1 MLSRSEDA
9 ALFLGRVCHG
19 SFPALGL
26 RYRRHGSS
34 YIKLSKA
41 GWLTG
46 IVTAFL
52 IALLLA
58 GPPADADEF
67 DPLAVYSEARPLN
80 DRWQACAALFVR
92 RRLQSQQTSQ
102 ALAEHALDSCRAE
115 QNRLR
120 RFLVAKV
127 GRRAAENVATLLRE
141 KYQSDLTAAINELRT
156 RD

>member
-1 MLSRSEDA
+1 MAVGLSQ
-9 ALFLGRVCHG
+9 FNG
-19 SFPALGL
+19 P
-26 RYRRHGSS
+26 YRRHGSS

-46 IVTAFL
+46 TATAFL

-67 DPLAVYSEARPLN
+67 DPLAAYSDARPLN
-80 DRWQACAALFVR
+80 DRWQACAASFVG
-92 RRLQSQQTSQ
+92 RRLPSQQTSE
-102 ALAEHALDSCRAE
+102 ALAEDALDGCRAE

-120 RFLVAKV
+120 RFLVDKI
-127 GRRAAENVATLLRE
+127 GRRSAENVVTLLRE

>member
-1 MLSRSEDA
+1 MAVGLSWFKGPYHR
-9 ALFLGRVCHG
+9 L
-19 SFPALGL
+19 
-26 RYRRHGSS
+26 GSS
-34 YIKLSKA
+34 YLKLSKA

-46 IVTAFL
+46 TATAFL
-52 IALLLA
+52 SALLLA

-80 DRWQACAALFVR
+80 DRWQACAASFVR
-92 RRLQSQQTSQ
+92 RRLHSQQTSE
-102 ALAEHALDSCRAE
+102 ALAEDALDSCRAE

-120 RFLVAKV
+120 RFLVDRI
-127 GRRAAENVATLLRE
+127 GRRAAENVVTLLRE

>member
-19 SFPALGL
+19 SFPAFWLQ
-26 RYRRHGSS
+26 YRRHGSS
-34 YIKLSKA
+34 YLKLSKA

-46 IVTAFL
+46 TATAFL
-52 IALLLA
+52 SALLLA

-80 DRWQACAALFVR
+80 DRWQACAASFVR
-92 RRLQSQQTSQ
+92 RRLHSQQTSE
-102 ALAEHALDSCRAE
+102 ALAEDALDSCRAE

-120 RFLVAKV
+120 CFLVDRI
-127 GRRAAENVATLLRE
+127 GRRAAENVVTLLRE